1 MVVQYIEQILLE
13 KSNIH
18 QASLSKL
25 EAEALEK
32 PLSDRIV
39 FLEQTPQLRGM
50 NTILHDTTTGPQDFI
65 FYFDRLGAL
74 LVERALNNSTFVA
87 STIETPYG
95 HHYAGLRAKG
105 EVSAVLLQRGG
116 AALEKALKRVIPDCK
131 LSHILIESN
140 IRTAEPELKYQK
152 MAKGLETHETVL
164 VLDAQMSSGGSALM
178 AVQVLI
184 DFGVSQER
192 IVFAT
197 YSAGKMGLRR
207 LTSVFPGIAVIVCNL
222 VEDVEER
229 WVEVRYFRC

>member
-1 MVVQYIEQILLE
+1 MVVQYIEQILLD
-13 KSNIH
+13 KSNAH
-18 QASLSKL
+18 LASLSKL
-25 EAEALEK
+25 ETEALDR
-32 PLSDRIV
+32 PLSDRAV

-50 NTILHDTTTGPQDFI
+50 NTILHDAHTGPQDFI

-74 LVERALNNSTFVA
+74 LIERALNNRNFVA
-87 STIETPYG
+87 AAVETPYG
-95 HHYAGLRAKG
+95 HEYAGLRAKG

-116 AALEKALKRVIPDCK
+116 TALEKALKRVIPDCK
-131 LSHILIESN
+131 MSHILIESN
-140 IRTAEPELKYQK
+140 IRTAEPELKFQK
-152 MAKGLETHETVL
+152 MVKGLETHETVL

-178 AVQVLI
+178 AVQVLV
-184 DFGVSQER
+184 DFGVAQDR

-207 LTSVFPGIAVIVCNL
+207 LTSVFPGITVVVCNL